1 MPILDIFISVN
12 KINYVDKQIAAI
24 RYDNR
29 SIFDTLD
36 RMENKLDKIFGSGMG
51 TSLQINN
58 SQYDLMVKSP
68 LLKTIENEE
77 ELQEFDKK
85 LIENPEFRSQMVIK
99 CYIII

>member
-51 TSLQINN
+51 KSLQINE

-85 LIENPEFRSQMVIK
+85 LIENPEFRSQMVIM
-99 CYIII
+99 CYIL